1 MIEIADGK
9 IQLCV
14 VSQFSAT
21 DDVHLWGREESTDT
35 LGANF
40 IRAKGRYFFTAVLL
54 FRARFYNL
62 LWPTQIYI
70 LKWDSHCSGENFT
83 KQRVNKTNKR
93 HLDRFDG
100 EVRSVITPVKSIRIK
115 TP

>member
-1 MIEIADGK
+1 MERYNYAWFRNFPL
-9 IQLCV
+9 QMTYTYCR
-14 VSQFSAT
+14 
-21 DDVHLWGREESTDT
+21 REESTDT

-40 IRAKGRYFFTAVLL
+40 IRSKGRYFFTAVLL

-62 LWPTQIYI
+62 LWPTQICI
-70 LKWDSHCSGENFT
+70 LKRDSHCSGENFT
-83 KQRVNKTNKR
+83 KQRVNKR

>member
-1 MIEIADGK
+1 MIEIADGEK
-9 IQLCV
+9 QLCV
-14 VSQFSAT
+14 VSQFPAT
-21 DDVHLWGREESTDT
+21 DDVHLLGREESTDT

-40 IRAKGRYFFTAVLL
+40 IRSKGRYFFTAVLL

-62 LWPTQIYI
+62 LWPTQICV
-70 LKWDSHCSGENFT
+70 LKRDSHCSGENFT
-83 KQRVNKTNKR
+83 KQRVNKR